1 MLSDCCRVSDASY
14 QVFPLGIN
22 DPDTGTRRMVVDPEH
37 PVASPHGWHSDSTA
51 NHSTTMGNNVIA
63 HENFEGKEKW
73 RNNYRPESIKQD
85 QLFFDYAVDFDRD
98 PATYI
103 DAAITNLFY
112 WNNVLH
118 DLFYVYG
125 FNEVAGNFQESN
137 FGQGGKDGDPVIAN
151 AQDGSGYNNANFA
164 TPPDGK
170 HGKMRMYVWD
180 TVSPMRDGDLE
191 GDIVIHEYSHGVTNR
206 LTGGPHNVGCLG
218 IYLFICRL
226 CLSLQAGLSQGVW
239 EKAGMFI
246 CF

>member
-1 MLSDCCRVSDASY
+1 M
-14 QVFPLGIN
+14 N
-22 DPDTGTRRMVVDPEH
+22 PEH
-37 PVASPHGWHSDSTA
+37 PIASPFGWHFDGYE
-51 NHSTTMGNNVIA
+51 HYSTTIGNNAVA
-63 HENFEGKEKW
+63 HENFDGGEKW
-73 RNNYRPESIKQD
+73 RNNHRPSANAD
-85 QLFFDYAVDFDRD
+85 LFFEYAVDFDRE
-98 PATYI
+98 PETYI

-125 FNEVAGNFQESN
+125 FDEVAGNFQEYN
-137 FGQGGKDGDPVIAN
+137 FEKGGRDGDPVIAN

-180 TVSPMRDGDLE
+180 SVEPMRDGDLE

-218 IYLFICRL
+218 WGEPG
-226 CLSLQAGLSQGVW
+226 GLGEGW
-239 EKAGMFI
+239 
-246 CF
+246 